1 MLSNNGNLVYLR
13 RDSEQV
19 ADVFRYWLEKQKST
33 EPFIFLMYDTHA
45 KGKMARCKYTYTA
58 FCVCL
63 HPIKAATV
71 CPHVSFDNMR
81 KPPDAELRTSV
92 ETRSIVITKIE

>member
-1 MLSNNGNLVYLR
+1 MLNNSGKLVFFR
-13 RDSEQV
+13 RESDQV
-19 ADVFRYWLEKQKST
+19 AEVFRYWLERQKNT
-33 EPFIFLMYDTHA
+33 ESLIFLMYDTHA

-58 FCVCL
+58 SCVCL
-63 HPIKAATV
+63 HPTKVVIV